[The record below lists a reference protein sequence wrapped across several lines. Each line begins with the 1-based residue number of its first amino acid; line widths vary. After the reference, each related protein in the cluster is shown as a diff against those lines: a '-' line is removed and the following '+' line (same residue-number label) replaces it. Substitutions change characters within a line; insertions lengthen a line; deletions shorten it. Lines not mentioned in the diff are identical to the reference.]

1 MSIELPSIARC
12 FAGEIP
18 SVIATSSAAGEPN
31 LAHLSQVFLIDAD
44 HVGISNQFFGKTAAN
59 LADNPFATLMVVDP
73 EELISYKLLVRH
85 EGSEDSGPR
94 FETARHAID
103 AIASLTGMADT
114 FALRSVDVFRV
125 LDVALVPSRAT
136 IGRT

>member
-1 MSIELPSIARC
+1 MSVDLTAIACC

-18 SVIATSSAAGEPN
+18 SIIATSSAGGVPN

-59 LADNPFATLMVVDP
+59 LAENPFATLMVVDP
-73 EELISYKLLVRH
+73 QELVSYKLLVRH
-85 EGSEDSGPR
+85 EGSEDSGER
-94 FETARHAID
+94 FEMARQAID
-103 AIASLTGMADT
+103 AIASLTGMEDT

-125 LDVALVPSRAT
+125 LDAALVPSRGTA
-136 IGRT
+136 GRA